1 MRKLISSIRSLVKV
15 AWSRVSGGVRHP
27 GRAGEAGQQAAL
39 LAMMLPAILAMAG
52 LVVDGGA
59 FLVQYKRA
67 QVAIDSAAF
76 AAAQRIDRGQF
87 FRDQIVVIEPGEA
100 ASTGGLYASLNSRG
114 NVRVTAI
121 TVYGNTVIVNGYATI
136 EPVFLKMFG
145 VGSRTIRVTSQASPL
160 YGINRQGQ

>member
-1 MRKLISSIRSLVKV
+1 
-15 AWSRVSGGVRHP
+15 VRHP